1 MKEQLVLF
9 MNNIMASM
17 EKLPYWYWESLIY
30 PFNYTTIVHDFEVQI
45 EINPFKMTNEYIH
58 QYMNFSCYT
67 SEDKL
72 IFLSH
77 DTIIYK
83 EKQ

>member
-45 EINPFKMTNEYIH
+45 EINPFKM
-58 QYMNFSCYT
+58 
-67 SEDKL
+67 D
-72 IFLSH
+72 
-77 DTIIYK
+77 
-83 EKQ
+83 